1 MGKVTTCDKFL
12 LLLWKNWVI
21 QLNHKTQFV
30 FELLLPVLFILLVAL
45 VRVVVDVENIEE
57 KHYEEQKID
66 SLQLFN
72 ESIKKLSQSRPPNLR
87 LVFSPVN
94 DELESIMQDA
104 AASLGMT
111 VSGVDNAQELEG
123 QVVANNSFA
132 GVLFNVSM
140 DNFEYTLRFPSEL
153 RTAKAAIWNT
163 WLTKRL
169 FLSSYI
175 SGPRNYNDDDGGTPP
190 GYLREGFLPIQNAI
204 SMSYIRSKAK
214 VKNDL
219 PEIVL
224 QRYPYPAGLIDPFI
238 NAIST
243 MFSFL
248 LLLSFIYPCTCITKY
263 VANEK
268 ELQLKEVMKIMG
280 LQNWLHWAA
289 WFVKFFIMFTISI
302 LLMIIFMK
310 IRYTDDVAVFTHA
323 DISVLI
329 VFFLAYITATICFCF
344 MMASFFSKSSTAA
357 AVTGLIWFITY
368 VPYMFTSETY
378 DLLTLS
384 EKLGLCVILNTAMA
398 FGVAIIMRFEGTG
411 EGLQWNNLF
420 KPVNVDDNLTVGYVI
435 IMLLISAVLYM
446 LICLYV
452 EQIFPGDY
460 GVKRKWYFPC
470 TRVFWC
476 GKNKYQSVDYIDN
489 EPEQN
494 TSVGFEPEPQN
505 KRVGLEI
512 KNLKKVFDG
521 KLVVKGISAKMFED
535 EITVLLGHNGA
546 GKTTTISMLTGMLPP
561 TSGTAIINGSDIC
574 TNIKGAR
581 MSLGVC
587 PQHNVL
593 FGDMSVANHLRFFSR
608 LKGAKGKAIKKEVD
622 KYLKM
627 IQLENKANTA
637 ADKLSGGMKRKLS
650 LCCALCGDTKVVLC
664 DEPSSGMD
672 PSARRQLWDLLR
684 HEKAGRTILLTT
696 HFMDEADVLGDR
708 IAIMCDGMI
717 KCNGSSF
724 FLKKQFG
731 PGYSLVCV
739 KKANCQPAE
748 VTAMLSKY
756 IPGIRPKSD
765 IGTELAY
772 NLPDNYSYKFE
783 QLFKELESRTAELN
797 LNGFGVG
804 NTSLEEVF
812 MKMGADVTVDRNEE
826 ELADRLKGGAVTNNV
841 DNESMKSDAALSNN
855 TQLLRGMKLVSNQ
868 WHAMIY
874 KKAIY
879 SYRKLFLLILQNFVA
894 VFFVVLTIMIARS
907 RGTSRDLPAIKIGLA
922 QYPVAVTVM
931 ERGQDLNAN
940 SLNNRI
946 ANKYE
951 EMAQSFGPDYT
962 YESTGDKSFT
972 KYILDLSASL
982 QVWINARY
990 LAAATFRNDKIIAWL
1005 NNQPLHTAPLTMN
1018 MVHNAI
1024 AREVIGE
1031 NSKISVTNW
1040 PLPYKTET
1048 LLQQLQM
1055 GSSLG
1060 TQLASNIAFCMCF
1073 ITAFYALFVINE
1085 RQSRAKLLQFVCGV
1099 KGWIFWFSLFLWDF
1113 ITLLFTVLVI
1123 IVTLACFQEI
1133 HFSTFDELGRIAF
1146 VLIIFTFCVLPFTYA
1161 FSLYFKD
1168 ASTGYARISIFNN
1181 LFGIAVF
1188 LTFVL
1193 LANFYDDSILYKILN
1208 RIFNLYPHFSLAM
1221 CINKISVNAA
1231 SRSACSKLSGLPP
1244 ILICEMVPNCCSIP
1258 GYFAWEYP
1266 GVLIEILT
1274 MVCVG
1279 IIIFLLLVL
1288 GSYGIHLNFEF
1299 LKRKR
1304 HPDPRTDMDDDVLK
1318 EKLRV
1323 ENMSPEEKAA
1333 KNLVLDNLVKYYGPF
1348 LAVNQVSLCVE
1359 ESECF
1364 GLLGVNGAGK
1374 TTTFKMMTGDE
1385 TISLGAAY
1393 VQGLNLKTDMTK
1405 VYDKIGYCP
1414 QFDALLDNLTGREN
1428 LKIFCL
1434 LRGVRPANIKS
1445 ISEDLGKTFGFT
1457 KHMNKKTK
1465 NYSGGNKRKLSAA
1478 IAVIGSPAIIY
1489 MDEPTTGMDP
1499 AARRHLWNI
1508 VCRLRDGGKSI
1519 VLTSHSMEECEALCT
1534 RLAVMVNGELKCIG
1548 STQHLKNKFSKGR
1561 VLKLKVRRSGAPR
1574 SQQQQPYKES
1584 MLKAPVSDEDLRTPL
1599 PYESSSAAT
1608 PVAYDGRS
1616 RTSLGRNDNNFRNGE
1631 ISMEQLPGTPIPYS
1645 GSIADILEASRSVDY
1660 LSNTP
1665 NRQIEEDVVL
1675 SPDQI
1680 QNDIDKVKKF
1690 VSTNFPNAVLQE
1702 EYQGMLTYYIPLQ
1715 GIKWSEIF
1723 GVIERNRNDLNLDD
1737 YSITQTT
1744 LEEIFL
1750 EFAQLQIEDKRNVK
1764 SRRKCCGC

>member
-21 QLNHKTQFV
+21 QCNHKTQLV
-30 FELLLPVLFILLVAL
+30 FELLLPVFFILLVAL
-45 VRVVVDVENIEE
+45 VRVVVEVDNIEE
-57 KHYEEQKID
+57 LHYAQQKID
-66 SLQLFN
+66 NLQLFN
-72 ESIKKLSQSRPPNLR
+72 ESIKKVSDSTMPAFT
-87 LVFSPVN
+87 LVYSPRN
-94 DELESIMQDA
+94 DALQDLVQDA
-104 AASLGMT
+104 ATSLGMT
-111 VSGVDNAQELEG
+111 ISGADNAQDLEN
-123 QVVANNSFA
+123 QVLGKNAFA
-132 GVLFNVSM
+132 GVLFNASM
-140 DNFEYTLRFPSEL
+140 ANIKVLPEKFEYTLRFPSEL
-153 RTAKAAIWNT
+153 RTATATLWKT

-169 FLSSYI
+169 FLSSMI
-175 SGPRNYNDDDGGTPP
+175 AGPRNYEDDDGGIPP

-204 SMSYIRSKAK
+204 TMAYIRKMAK
-214 VKNDL
+214 GTEQL
-219 PEIVL
+219 PEVVM
-224 QRYPYPAGLIDPFI
+224 QRYPYPAGVIDPFI
-238 NAIST
+238 NSVSA
-243 MFSFL
+243 MFAFL
-248 LLLSFIYPCTCITKY
+248 MLLSFIYPCTCITKY
-263 VANEK
+263 VAMEK

-289 WFVKFFIMFTISI
+289 WFVKFFIMLTISI
-302 LLMIIFMK
+302 VLMIVFMK
-310 IRYTDDVAVFTHA
+310 IRYSENVAVFTHA

-344 MMASFFSKSSTAA
+344 MMASFFSKASTAA
-357 AVTGLIWFITY
+357 AVTGLIWFITF
-368 VPYMFTSETY
+368 VPFMFTSETY
-378 DLLTLS
+378 DSLTFS
-384 EKLGLCVILNTAMA
+384 EKMGLCTILNTAMA
-398 FGVAIIMRFEGTG
+398 YGITIIMRFEGTE
-411 EGLQWNNLF
+411 EGLQWSNLF
-420 KPVNVDDNLTVGYVI
+420 RPVNVDDNLTVGYVI
-435 IMLLISAVLYM
+435 IMLLISAALYM
-446 LICLYV
+446 LICLYI

-460 GVKRKWYFPC
+460 GVRRKWYFPC

-476 GKNKYQSVDYIDN
+476 GKDKYQTDENINN

-494 TSVGFEPEPQN
+494 TSVGFEAEPRG

-521 KLVVKGISAKMFED
+521 KVVVKGISAKMFED

-608 LKGAKGKAIKKEVD
+608 LKGAKGKAVTKEVD

-627 IQLENKANTA
+627 IQLEDKANTP

-739 KKANCQPAE
+739 KKNNCQTAE
-748 VTAMLSKY
+748 VTALLSKY

-772 NLPDNYSYKFE
+772 NLPDSYSFKFE
-783 QLFKELESRTAELN
+783 KLFKELEMRTAELN
-797 LNGFGVG
+797 LEGFGVG

-812 MKMGADVTVDRNEE
+812 MKMGAEVTVDRSEE
-826 ELADRLKGGAVTNNV
+826 ELADRLKGGAVPNNA
-841 DNESMKSDAALSNN
+841 DTESMKSDAALSNN
-855 TQLLRGMKLVSNQ
+855 SQLLRGMKLVSNQ

-879 SYRKLFLLILQNFVA
+879 SYRKVLLLILQNFMA
-894 VFFVVLTIMIARS
+894 IFFVVLTIMIVRS
-907 RGTSRDLPAIKIGLA
+907 LGVSRDLPPITIGLT

-931 ERGQDLNAN
+931 ERVQGLAEN
-940 SLNNRI
+940 SLNYRI
-946 ANKYE
+946 AKKYE
-951 EMAQSFGPDYT
+951 DLAKSFGSDYT
-962 YESTGDKSFT
+962 YESTGDKPFT

-990 LAAATFRNDKIIAWL
+990 LAAASFGNDKIIAWL
-1005 NNQPLHTAPLTMN
+1005 NNQPLHTAPLTIN

-1024 AREVIGE
+1024 ARELIGE
-1031 NSKISVTNW
+1031 DTKITVSNW

-1055 GSSLG
+1055 GNSLG
-1060 TQLASNIAFCMCF
+1060 AQLASNIAFCMCF
-1073 ITAFYALFVINE
+1073 ITAFYALFMINE

-1099 KGWIFWFSLFLWDF
+1099 KGWIFWFSMFLWDF
-1113 ITLLFTVLVI
+1113 VTLLFTTVLI
-1123 IVTLACFQEI
+1123 IVTLACFQEA
-1133 HFSTFDELGRIAF
+1133 HFSTFEELGRIAL
-1146 VLIIFTFCVLPFTYA
+1146 VLIVFGFSVLPFTYA
-1161 FSLYFKD
+1161 FSLCFKD
-1168 ASTGYARISIFNN
+1168 ASTGYARISIFNC
-1181 LFGIAVF
+1181 LFGIAMF
-1188 LTFVL
+1188 LTFVI
-1193 LANFYDDSILYKILN
+1193 LANFYSDSTIYKALN
-1208 RIFNLYPHFSLAM
+1208 RIFNLYPHFALAM
-1221 CINKISVNAA
+1221 TINKLSISAA

-1244 ILICEMVPNCCSIP
+1244 ILICEMVPSCCSLP
-1258 GYFAWEYP
+1258 DYFAFEHP
-1266 GVLIEILT
+1266 GVLTEILS
-1274 MVCVG
+1274 MLFVG
-1279 IIIFLLLVL
+1279 IIIFILLVL
-1288 GSYGIHLNFEF
+1288 GSYGMRFNCGMLM
-1299 LKRKR
+1299 RRR
-1304 HPDPRTDMDDDVLK
+1304 HPPPRTDIDNDVLN

-1323 ENMSPEEKAA
+1323 ENMSPEEKAS
-1333 KNLVLDNLVKYYGPF
+1333 KNLVLDNLSKYYGPF

-1364 GLLGVNGAGK
+1364 GMLGVNGAGK

-1385 TISLGAAY
+1385 TISLGTAY
-1393 VQGLNLKTDMTK
+1393 VQGLNLKKEMNK
-1405 VYDKIGYCP
+1405 VYEKIGYCP

-1434 LRGVRPANIKS
+1434 LRGVQPENIKT
-1445 ISEDLGKTFGFT
+1445 ISEDLAKTFGFT
-1457 KHMNKKTK
+1457 KHIDKRTKK
-1465 NYSGGNKRKLSAA
+1465 YSGGNKRKLSAA
-1478 IAVIGSPAIIY
+1478 IAVIGSPTIIY

-1561 VLKLKVRRSGAPR
+1561 VLKLKVRRSTEPH
-1574 SQQQQPYKES
+1574 SQLQKPYSES
-1584 MLKAPVSDEDLRTPL
+1584 TVKMPVSDDNLMTPL
-1599 PYESSSAAT
+1599 AYEGSSAPT
-1608 PVAYDGRS
+1608 PIAHDGRS
-1616 RTSLGRNDNNFRNGE
+1616 KTTLDRSDNNLGNAE
-1631 ISMEQLPGTPIPYS
+1631 ISTELLPGTPIPYS
-1645 GSIADILEASRSVDY
+1645 ASVADIRRTSS
-1660 LSNTP
+1660 SNTP
-1665 NRQIEEDVVL
+1665 NWQGAEDIV
-1675 SPDQI
+1675 D
-1680 QNDIDKVKKF
+1680 DIDKVKKF
-1690 VSTNFPNAVLQE
+1690 VSTNFPDAVLQE

-1723 GVIERNRNDLNLDD
+1723 GLIERNRDDLNVED

-1750 EFAQLQIEDKRNVK
+1750 EFAQLQAEDTRNVK
-1764 SRRKCCGC
+1764 SRRNCCGC